1 MHVFRAGKYR
11 DFVEPFTRNDMS
23 DESRQHISQW
33 LNQLWGVYTSRI
45 EALRGLPSG
54 AINDFINHMHEQLH
68 EVNGDSAQLALQAG
82 LVDSVASHSDVQSA
96 LIEQFGAALLGDR
109 SEERRVGKESRLQ
122 KGQEIAVKDRIDQLH
137 KAITNED
144 LY

>member
-1 MHVFRAGKYR
+1 
-11 DFVEPFTRNDMS
+11 MS
-23 DESRQHISQW
+23 DESHQHMSQW

-96 LIEQFGAALLGDR
+96 LIEQFGAALLGDGYNGVADR
-109 SEERRVGKESRLQ
+109 KSTRLNSSHVA
-122 KGQEIAVKDRIDQLH
+122 ISYAVFCLKKKNKD
-137 KAITNED
+137 
-144 LY
+144 